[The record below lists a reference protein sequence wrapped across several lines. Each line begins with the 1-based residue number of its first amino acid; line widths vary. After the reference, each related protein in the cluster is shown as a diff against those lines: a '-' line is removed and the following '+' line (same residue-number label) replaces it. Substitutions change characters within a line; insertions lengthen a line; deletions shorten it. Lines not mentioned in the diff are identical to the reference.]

1 MARGIF
7 RDLLGQKFGRL
18 TVQARGLSRKGATW
32 DCVCVCGKA
41 LNVTAKHLVQGNV
54 RSCGCLRAD
63 LNRTKFDDPATREK
77 HAAGLQRMWE
87 RRHARMTAA
96 NQKAARLKKLEP
108 KPPRDSRPAATGK
121 FSAKAAADL
130 AKAWK

>member
-1 MARGIF
+1 MAMGVF
-7 RDLLGQKFGRL
+7 RDLAGQKFGRL
-18 TVQARGLSRKGATW
+18 TVTARGPSRKGATW
-32 DCVCVCGKA
+32 DCVCACGKA

-87 RRHARMTAA
+87 RRHARVTAA
-96 NQKAARLKKLEP
+96 NQKAARLKKLEA
-108 KPPRDSRPAATGK
+108 KPPRDSRTAAVRK
-121 FSAKAAADL
+121 FSAKAATDL